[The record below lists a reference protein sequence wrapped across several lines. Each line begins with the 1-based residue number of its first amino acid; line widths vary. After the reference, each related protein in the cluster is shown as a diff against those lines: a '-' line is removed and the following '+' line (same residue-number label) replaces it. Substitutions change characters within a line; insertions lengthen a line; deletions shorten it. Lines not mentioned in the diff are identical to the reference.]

1 MEVKSLMVGDKCM
14 SRLVYLD
21 GPVGKSQVG
30 FISQCS
36 RKEDV
41 VDLRKL
47 FINYMLSTNDV
58 EGAKAQL
65 RKLILIRDRN
75 SESPT
80 LKVRCDE
87 VLKLS
92 KEYFMD
98 LNDTEFV
105 KELV

>member
-1 MEVKSLMVGDKCM
+1 MEVKSLIVGDKCM
-14 SRLVYLD
+14 SRLVYLE
-21 GPVGKSQVG
+21 GPIGRSQVG

-41 VDLRKL
+41 ISLRKL
-47 FINYMLSTNDV
+47 FINYMLSTKDV
-58 EGAKAQL
+58 EGAKSQL
-65 RKLILIRDRN
+65 RKLILIRDKN

-87 VLKLS
+87 VIKLA